1 MTDAVTLLAA
11 ASDQQGPGNVLRILL
26 LVSIFGA
33 GGLAWLLLRGY
44 RSDDGGDAAAAG
56 PDGEP
61 GRGAGPDAEGVV
73 KD

>member
-11 ASDQQGPGNVLRILL
+11 ASDQQGPGNVLRIVL
-26 LVSIFGA
+26 LVSILGA

-44 RSDDGGDAAAAG
+44 RSNGGDAAAAE
-56 PDGEP
+56 PDG
-61 GRGAGPDAEGVV
+61 GASRGASPDAEGAV

>member
-1 MTDAVTLLAA
+1 MPDAVTLLAA

-26 LVSIFGA
+26 LVSILGA

-44 RSDDGGDAAAAG
+44 RSNEGGDAAAAE
-56 PDGEP
+56 PDGEQ
-61 GRGAGPDAEGVV
+61 RRDASPDAGSAV